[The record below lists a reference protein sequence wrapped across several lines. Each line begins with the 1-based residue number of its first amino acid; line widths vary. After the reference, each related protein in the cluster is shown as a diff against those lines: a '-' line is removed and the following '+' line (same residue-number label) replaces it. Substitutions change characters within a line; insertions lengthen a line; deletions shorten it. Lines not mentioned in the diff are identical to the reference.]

1 MSVSA
6 PFIARPVATSLIS
19 VAILVAGVL
28 GFRLLPVSSLP
39 EIDFPTV
46 QVSTQ
51 LPGAGPDT
59 MASLVTTPL
68 EQQLGQIA
76 GLSLM
81 TSTSSFG
88 INVIT
93 MQFALDRDIDSI
105 GQDVQAAIN
114 AAGASLPSGL
124 PYPRREAGCA

>member
-59 MASLVTTPL
+59 MASLITTPL
-68 EQQLGQIA
+68 EQQL
-76 GLSLM
+76 
-81 TSTSSFG
+81 
-88 INVIT
+88 
-93 MQFALDRDIDSI
+93 
-105 GQDVQAAIN
+105 
-114 AAGASLPSGL
+114 
-124 PYPRREAGCA
+124 